1 MKRKLHSVL
10 VTATL
15 TLLFNQTNAQQY
27 QSMPVQSGFNADV
40 IANGVGTSASSTTN
54 DVDGVSYVFVSKD
67 FQLTSSSTPL
77 TYGLPI
83 GGLINSEVAATSG
96 LSYQLASYSGNN
108 SLRLSN
114 TTTSGTIAFTTPI
127 PAISLYMLAT
137 GGSGAATVDAIVNFS
152 DGTTQPFTGISI
164 SDWYDGSNYAIRGIG
179 RINLN
184 NNNLESG
191 NGINPRLYQISMAIS
206 SANQS
211 KNITS
216 ITITKTST
224 GGSIPNIFAFSAD
237 AYNSCLPPSNITATT
252 TPVSAVLSWTAP
264 TSAPSA
270 GYEYYYNTTGTPPS
284 ATTSPT
290 GSVSA
295 GTTSLPLDGLAT
307 GQLHYFWV
315 RSNCGTTKGFWK
327 MITFTPGQVTA
338 TLTTGDIS
346 TEFADNDPTATSTSG
361 CPGTLS
367 VTIPAGYKISSTS
380 VAYKMTAT
388 NNAYMSEQ
396 RSILVC
402 TTNSTAE
409 SAISSGSGGTE
420 GTYSYERSG
429 LTLANNLTGTVNFQ
443 MNAWRKWGNESLG
456 CDTSFNKVDNNTW
469 KITVTLA
476 PDNLSTNEVK
486 TEKKN
491 LISPNPFR
499 ETVNIKNAEKVK
511 QIVVTD
517 LSGRSIRTIS
527 NPSSTIQL
535 GDLKSGLY
543 ILNLTMTDGTSE
555 NVKVIKK

>member
-1 MKRKLHSVL
+1 MKRKLHSVF
-10 VTATL
+10 VTASFAL
-15 TLLFNQTNAQQY
+15 FFNQTNAQQY
-27 QSMPVQSGFNADV
+27 QTMPVQSGFNADV

-83 GGLINSEVAATSG
+83 GGLINSEVAATTG

-114 TTTSGTIAFTTPI
+114 TTTSGTLAFTTPI

-137 GGSGAATVDAIVNFS
+137 GGSGDAIVDAIVNFS

-191 NGINPRLYQISMAIS
+191 NGTNPRLYQISMAIN
-206 SANQS
+206 SANQP

-237 AYNSCLPPSNITATT
+237 VYNSCLPPSNITATT

-264 TSAPSA
+264 TSAPSS

-295 GTTSLPLDGLAT
+295 GTTSVPLNGLAT

-327 MITFTPGQVTA
+327 MIAFTPGQVTA

-367 VTIPAGYKISSTS
+367 VTVPAGYKISSTT

-409 SAISSGSGGTE
+409 STVSSGSGSTE

-443 MNAWRKWGNESLG
+443 MNAWRKWGDESLG

-469 KITVTLA
+469 KVIVTLV

-486 TEKKN
+486 AEKKN
-491 LISPNPFR
+491 LISPNPFS
-499 ETVNIKNAEKVK
+499 ETITIKNAEKVK

-517 LSGRSIRTIS
+517 LSGRNIRTIN
-527 NPSSTIQL
+527 NPSSTLQL